1 MKNNFKQKIITLTQ
15 NNPSYSI
22 VAQNSKN
29 LIEKI
34 GITFKKDI
42 PIYFS
47 IDGGQNWNII
57 SSKTKT
63 LEIQDTE
70 ISSIQLSLQSP
81 SEEQNPPNAIVQVYI
96 NYLIKQDR

>member
-1 MKNNFKQKIITLTQ
+1 MKNNFKQEIITLTQ
-15 NNPSYSI
+15 DNPSYSI
-22 VAQNSKN
+22 ENQN

-42 PIYFS
+42 PMYFS